1 MRITDSELTLLFL
14 WDEKKLLT
22 DDYIVM
28 EITEAKKQSKQK
40 AKITEKKE
48 TFLISLP
55 STKLEIVVYI

>member
-40 AKITEKKE
+40 AKITEKKGNFFNFSPLNK
-48 TFLISLP
+48 T
-55 STKLEIVVYI
+55 